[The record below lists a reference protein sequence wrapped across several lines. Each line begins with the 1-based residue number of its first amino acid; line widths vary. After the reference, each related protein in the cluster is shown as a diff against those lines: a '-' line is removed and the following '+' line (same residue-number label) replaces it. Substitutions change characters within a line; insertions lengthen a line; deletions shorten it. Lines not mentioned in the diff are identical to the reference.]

1 MSCPKKSGHF
11 TLPNLFKRP
20 EGKYMPWEAP
30 APECPNC
37 FVGETQINMN
47 DVQAESWVHERL
59 GGASMPRRKGPT
71 KEDLEVAAQE
81 VEHVEDDNFMNS
93 WSSLGGGIPPEFSDD
108 IKVRHAVNR
117 GDHDPVPRVGD
128 TVIVSP
134 HLPITYVLR
143 GRSCEVVKVQ
153 RITDDTEDSIFGSR
167 LPASWVGLSFVWVK
181 VPSDIEVTGA
191 GRTRAL
197 PRTVTDTGKCI
208 KGGAE
213 ALEDI
218 DGVVCARFLHRE
230 VR

>member
-1 MSCPKKSGHF
+1 MK
-11 TLPNLFKRP
+11 
-20 EGKYMPWEAP
+20 
-30 APECPNC
+30 
-37 FVGETQINMN
+37 
-47 DVQAESWVHERL
+47 
-59 GGASMPRRKGPT
+59 KGPT

-81 VEHVEDDNFMNS
+81 VEHAEDDNFMRS

-128 TVIVSP
+128 TVTVSP

-153 RITDDTEDSIFGSR
+153 RITDDTEDSIFGGR

-181 VPSDIEVTGA
+181 VPSTFAVGVAAGA
-191 GRTRAL
+191 GKGVL
-197 PRTVTDTGKCI
+197 HI
-208 KGGAE
+208 KGAAE